1 MSWPCSR
8 ISSSPW
14 AGRGSDWP
22 AATATGNLHPLLE
35 DLFLEGIYWFKVLLE
50 VSLIVPDFTLSVYG
64 SSCHSLFFRLI
75 LILFSSFSSYFL
87 ASHSALGMPKN
98 RKRKQRSE
106 NEAEFFFCMNCCTQ
120 KCQNLKLFDS
130 PLLLQALNFH
140 GCFNFSKLMHFLC
153 LKFIY
158 IC

>member
-64 SSCHSLFFRLI
+64 SSCHSLFVRLI

-87 ASHSALGMPKN
+87 ASHSALGMPIN
-98 RKRKQRSE
+98 RKRRQRSE
-106 NEAEFFFCMNCCTQ
+106 NEAEFFF
-120 KCQNLKLFDS
+120 LYE
-130 PLLLQALNFH
+130 LLYTEMSKSKTIRLTSALTSFK
-140 GCFNFSKLMHFLC
+140 FSWLL
-153 LKFIY
+153 
-158 IC
+158 